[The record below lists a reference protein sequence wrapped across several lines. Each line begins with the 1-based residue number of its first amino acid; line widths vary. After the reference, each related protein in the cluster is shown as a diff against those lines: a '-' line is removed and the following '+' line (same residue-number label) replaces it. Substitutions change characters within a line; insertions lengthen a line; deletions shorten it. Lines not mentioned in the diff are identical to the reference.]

1 MKDWM
6 KTYTKLRSWMSREE
20 IERYLD
26 EQDELELEELRMKW
40 RKYDKE
46 YRDKR
51 EEQLNEMWLES
62 YDVRRDEQMEKDIEF
77 EENCNIED

>member
-1 MKDWM
+1 
-6 KTYTKLRSWMSREE
+6 LRSGMSREE

-51 EEQLNEMWLES
+51 EEYLNSMWLES

>member
-26 EQDELELEELRMKW
+26 EQDELELEELRMK
-40 RKYDKE
+40 RQKKYD
-46 YRDKR
+46 DR
-51 EEQLNEMWLES
+51 EEYLNSMWLES
-62 YDVRRDEQMEKDIEF
+62 YDIQRDIEF

>member
-1 MKDWM
+1 M

-26 EQDELELEELRMKW
+26 EQDELELEELRMK
-40 RKYDKE
+40 RQKKYD
-46 YRDKR
+46 DR
-51 EEQLNEMWLES
+51 EEYLNSMWLES
-62 YDVRRDEQMEKDIEF
+62 YDIQRDIEF

>member
-1 MKDWM
+1 MKQRE
-6 KTYTKLRSWMSREE
+6 YTKLRSWMSREE

-62 YDVRRDEQMEKDIEF
+62 YDVRRDEQMEKENIEF
-77 EENCNIED
+77 EENCRED

>member
-1 MKDWM
+1 M

-26 EQDELELEELRMKW
+26 EQDELELEELRMK
-40 RKYDKE
+40 RQKKYED
-46 YRDKR
+46 R
-51 EEQLNEMWLES
+51 EEYLNSMWLES
-62 YDVRRDEQMEKDIEF
+62 YDIQRDIEF

>member
-1 MKDWM
+1 M

-26 EQDELELEELRMKW
+26 EQDELELEEIRMKKQ
-40 RKYDKE
+40 RKYD
-46 YRDKR
+46 DR
-51 EEQLNEMWLES
+51 EEYLNSMGLES
-62 YDVRRDEQMEKDIEF
+62 YDIQRDIEF

>member
-26 EQDELELEELRMKW
+26 EQDELELEELRMKTPK
-40 RKYDKE
+40 KYAN
-46 YRDKR
+46 KR
-51 EEQLNEMWLES
+51 EAREEMLNDMWLEE
-62 YDVRRDEQMEKDIEF
+62 YDVYRDEHL
-77 EENCNIED
+77 ED